1 MNDVIKA
8 LIERRSCKNFDP
20 NKIVEKE
27 KLDLILEAGK
37 YAANGRGLQAATM
50 VVIQNKET
58 ISKIAKL
65 NARVLNASNI
75 NPFYNATTL
84 VVVFA
89 DPTAH
94 TYVEDGSLVMGNLMI
109 AAHSLGV
116 DSCWIHRAKEV
127 FASEEGQKLKK
138 EWGIAENLVG
148 IGNCILGYRAADLL
162 PPKPR
167 KSDFVRYVD

>member
-65 NARVLNASNI
+65 NAGVLNASNI

-84 VVVFA
+84 VIVFA

-148 IGNCILGYRAADLL
+148 IGNCILGYRAAELL

>member
-65 NARVLNASNI
+65 NAAVLNASNI

-89 DPTAH
+89 NPVAH

-148 IGNCILGYRAADLL
+148 IGNCVLGYRAADLL

>member
-65 NARVLNASNI
+65 NAGVLNASNI

-84 VVVFA
+84 VIVFA

>member
-65 NARVLNASNI
+65 NAGVLNASNI

-89 DPTAH
+89 DPSAH
-94 TYVEDGSLVMGNLMI
+94 TYVEDGSLVMGNLML

>member
-65 NARVLNASNI
+65 NAAVLNASNI

-89 DPTAH
+89 NPVAH

-127 FASEEGQKLKK
+127 FESEEGQKLKK

-148 IGNCILGYRAADLL
+148 IGNCVLGYRAADLL

>member
-65 NARVLNASNI
+65 NAGVLNASNI

-89 DPTAH
+89 DPSAH

-148 IGNCILGYRAADLL
+148 IGNCILGYRAAELL

>member
-50 VVIQNKET
+50 VVIQNKDT

-65 NARVLNASNI
+65 NAAVLNASNI

-127 FASEEGQKLKK
+127 FTSEEGQKLKK

-148 IGNCILGYRAADLL
+148 IGNCILGYRAAELL